1 MERVCYLDDVITR
14 DLAKKMVF
22 VGGPR
27 QVGKTTLAKQQIAR
41 IQASA
46 QKGRYFNWDFDEDR
60 QAPLAK
66 DVPRWL
72 DLGGDLKAKRE
83 VKYGY
88 TTTTGACGRVEV
100 TLTST
105 GKDIMYSLVQQGA
118 AKEVPAVEVNFEGKW
133 SASCGIGK
141 QTLKAVYSPALD
153 LLLAY
158 ETMNYLPNGFLYVGS
173 AWSLK
178 SLN

>member
-1 MERVCYLDDVITR
+1 LYKWSNGSTQIYDAQFALIGRIDRNGTERL
-14 DLAKKMVF
+14 F
-22 VGGPR
+22 G
-27 QVGKTTLAKQQIAR
+27 
-41 IQASA
+41 
-46 QKGRYFNWDFDEDR
+46 
-60 QAPLAK
+60 AK

-88 TTTTGACGRVEV
+88 TTTGACGRVEV

-105 GKDIMYSLVQQGA
+105 GKDIMYSLVHQGA
-118 AKEVPAVEVNFEGKW
+118 AKEIPAVEVNFEGKW

-158 ETMNYLPNGFLYVGS
+158 ETMNYQPNGFLYVGS

-178 SLN
+178 YLN